1 MLITRLSAVAA
12 AISVSAQLAI
22 AQMPETGF
30 LNRSVVLDGV
40 EYAYQV
46 YVPRE
51 YRPSTVWPIIL
62 SLHGGGERGSDGLL
76 QTEVGLGG
84 AIRRHADRYPAIVVF
99 PQRSTDGTWQDLGA
113 RLALAALDKSMAELK
128 VDSSRV
134 YLTGLSMGGN
144 GAWYLATR
152 FPDRFAALVVVCG
165 FVSERRGTSGSYYPA
180 IVTASDPFA
189 EVARRVAR
197 IPIWIFHGD
206 ADDSVPV
213 EESRRMASALKR
225 IGANVQY
232 SEAGKRRSQ
241 FLGHYVQY
249 ARSCDLAVSTTAQ
262 LKRNS
267 FP

>member
-1 MLITRLSAVAA
+1 MRITGFSAVIAAIFIGAQSAVA
-12 AISVSAQLAI
+12 
-22 AQMPETGF
+22 QMAETGF

-51 YRPSTVWPIIL
+51 YRPTTTWPIIL
-62 SLHGGGERGSDGLL
+62 ALHGGGERGTDGLL

-113 RLALAALDKSMAELK
+113 RLALAALDKSIAEFK
-128 VDSSRV
+128 VDPLRV

-144 GAWYLATR
+144 GTWYLASR
-152 FPDRFAALVVVCG
+152 YPDRFAALVVVCG
-165 FVSERRGTSGSYYPA
+165 FVSERRGTGGSHYAA
-180 IVTASDPFA
+180 IAAAPDPFA
-189 EVARRVAR
+189 AVAQRVAR

-206 ADDSVPV
+206 ADDAVPV

-232 SEAGKRRSQ
+232 TELAGVDHNSWDAAYSLPALATWLFQQRR
-241 FLGHYVQY
+241 
-249 ARSCDLAVSTTAQ
+249 
-262 LKRNS
+262 N
-267 FP
+267 